1 MADEKEVKT
10 PKESTSSKK
19 KTTDNFDDDFEK
31 VETIF
36 PPIFYAENEEGVITL
51 IPQALREGPNGPLM
65 TSLLVG
71 QQTAGSFKRNDEEVK
86 LKDGIFALGL
96 GPTLT
101 GDDKLIF
108 KHDKGERAKLTPL
121 GEYLIDNELPV
132 RLVYK
137 GVQKSKTNKGYKYH
151 VFEFYAHKKA
161 IAATKDSF

>member
-10 PKESTSSKK
+10 QKENTKSKK
-19 KTTDNFDDDFEK
+19 QTTDNFDDDFEK

-36 PPIFYAENEEGVITL
+36 PPIFYPENEDGSIIF
-51 IPQALREGPNGPLM
+51 IPQQLREGPNGPLM
-65 TSLLVG
+65 TCLLHG
-71 QQTAGSFKRNDEEVK
+71 NQTAGVFKRNDEEVE
-86 LKDGIFALGL
+86 LEDGIFALGV
-96 GPTLT
+96 GPTLS

-108 KHDKGERAKLTPL
+108 KRDKDERAKLTPL

-132 RLVYK
+132 KLVYK

-161 IAATKDSF
+161 IAATSDF